1 MSSCTQRSIKMY
13 VVIEGIDTAGKST
26 QLEILAKKYN
36 NAVFTKEPGG
46 TPIGSKL
53 RQMVL
58 TGEANSKLA
67 EMFLF
72 LADRA
77 EHIQEVVL
85 KNKDKIVISDRSMIS
100 GIAYAQNLPLKT
112 VIDLNLISTNNV
124 LPSHVILLKLSKQ
137 ELENRLSQKEHDSIE
152 ARGIDYLID
161 IQNRMEKTIKELNLN
176 YIFIDASLSIEKI
189 SKDIEDFLNE

>member
-1 MSSCTQRSIKMY
+1 MY

-161 IQNRMEKTIKELNLN
+161 IQNRMEETIKELNLN